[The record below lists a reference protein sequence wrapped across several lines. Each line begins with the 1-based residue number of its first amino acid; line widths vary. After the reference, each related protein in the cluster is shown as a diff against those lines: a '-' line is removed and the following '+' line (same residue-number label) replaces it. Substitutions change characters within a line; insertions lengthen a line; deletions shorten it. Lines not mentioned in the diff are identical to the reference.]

1 MTRIVNENVNF
12 SERGLRRVHNGLN
25 LRGISHIA
33 AKGQNLDAEFPY
45 FLSGL
50 YAPFLFSRAQH
61 HNTRLAPASAK
72 PSAIWRP
79 NPVELPA
86 IATPPDRSKKVTQAF
101 PLGGWLRH

>member
-12 SERGLRRVHNGLN
+12 SELSLRRVHNGLN